1 MIFILSIL
9 FLLANFCPSYGIN
22 EFTTTQNIDY
32 QFNDSGSALVS
43 HKINITNNFSQFYPK
58 EYSLTLTGTNA
69 TDIQTYDDMGNIP
82 AQIVQNNNTVKLSLT
97 LSNSKTGKDQ
107 ITSLNIRYK
116 SNSLAQK
123 KGKTWEISL
132 PQFQDSL
139 GANTNMILAIPT
151 SFGKLSSSPNGA
163 IISTTPQGTNLNFTK
178 FNSQEKFI
186 LTFGD
191 YQLFNF
197 NLNFHLQNSTDQNS
211 LLSIPLPPDTANQKI
226 YFEKLSPLP
235 IKIETDIDGNWLA
248 IYELAPQS
256 NIDITAK
263 GQAKIGQNINY
274 KNISK
279 PILDNQLYW
288 PIDNSQIIN
297 LAQIYNTPRKIY
309 DYVVTTLNYDYN
321 RINNSARRGALKA
334 LADPNSSLCT
344 DFTDVF
350 ISIARSA
357 GIGAR
362 EIEGFAYSNNI
373 NIKPILTGTD
383 ILHAW
388 PEYFDSKNN
397 KWIAIDPTWAKT
409 TGGINYFDDLDLN
422 HFTFV
427 IHNSKSD
434 LPSPPG
440 SYKTAPNQKSVDISF
455 AQIETIPIIKNPI
468 ITTKFNPFS
477 KSYLIIK
484 NPNLFTLDN
493 FSILNQTPQN
503 ILPLGEITIDFPK
516 ISFYSSLFPKNQNI
530 KISDTMTIQNPYHF
544 LNLFIIIISG
554 IILLSF
560 GAIIL
565 LRKKII

>member
-1 MIFILSIL
+1 MIFLLTIFFVLSS
-9 FLLANFCPSYGIN
+9 FHQSYGIN

-32 QFNDSGSALVS
+32 QFSDTGTALVN
-43 HKINITNNFSQFYPK
+43 HKISIYNNFSQFYPK

-69 TDIQTYDDMGNIP
+69 TDIQTYDEMGNIP
-82 AQIVQNNNTVKLSLT
+82 TQITQNNNTIKLSLT
-97 LSNSKTGKDQ
+97 LSNPKTGKDQ
-107 ITSLNIRYK
+107 VTAFNIRYK
-116 SNSLAQK
+116 SNSLSQK

-139 GANTNMILAIPT
+139 GANTNMNLNIPT
-151 SFGKLSSSPNGA
+151 SFGKLSSSPNKA

-197 NLNFHLQNSTDQNS
+197 ELNFHLQNSTDQSS

-226 YFEKLSPLP
+226 FFEKIEPLP
-235 IKIETDIDGNWLA
+235 LKIENDIDGNWLA
-248 IYELAPQS
+248 VYELASQS
-256 NIDITAK
+256 NIDVTAK

-274 KNISK
+274 QNNSK
-279 PILDNQLYW
+279 PILENQLYW
-288 PIDNSQIIN
+288 PIDNSEILN
-297 LAQIYNTPRKIY
+297 LSKTYNTPKKIY
-309 DYVVTTLNYDYN
+309 DYVVSTLSYDYN

-334 LADPNSSLCT
+334 LENPETSLCT
-344 DFTDVF
+344 DFTDLFVTV
-350 ISIARSA
+350 ARSA

-362 EIEGFAYSNNI
+362 EIEGYAYSNNT
-373 NIKPILTGTD
+373 NIKPLLTGTD

-388 PEYFDSKNN
+388 PEYYDSKNN
-397 KWIAIDPTWAKT
+397 KWISIDPTWAKT

-422 HFTFV
+422 HFAFV

-434 LPSPPG
+434 SPSPPG
-440 SYKTAPNQKSVDISF
+440 SYKTSPNQKSVDISF
-455 AQIETIPIIKNPI
+455 AQIETIPVAKNPI

-477 KSYLIIK
+477 KSYLIVK

-503 ILPLGEITIDFPK
+503 ILPLGEITLDFPK
-516 ISFYSSLFPKNQNI
+516 ISFYSSLLTKNQNI
-530 KISDTMTIQNPYHF
+530 KISETITIQNPYHF
-544 LNLFIIIISG
+544 LNLFIVIISG

-565 LRKKII
+565 LRHK